1 MARDEQD
8 EPGPTPPPALDQI
21 STSWRSL
28 NDPTKFVMSYGA
40 AIRKYL
46 LALLRDEH
54 EADEALQDLLL
65 QVTAQGFPHARPD
78 RGRFRDYL
86 KAVVR
91 NAARARLRQKQRAAA
106 GDEVLEQVADDR
118 SSAEEQAWL
127 AEWRQC
133 VLNKA
138 WRGLE
143 RHQHGAPGNLFY
155 TVLRLT
161 ADHPGQDSRQLAAR
175 ASQQSGQALSPAA
188 FRKQLSRSRRRFAEL
203 IVDEVRQTLEAPT
216 PEQVREELAELYLL
230 EYLRDFLP
238 EVG

>member
-1 MARDEQD
+1 MAHDQKD
-8 EPGPTPPPALDQI
+8 EPGPTLPQALDQI

-28 NDPTKFVMSYGA
+28 NDPMKFVMNYGV

-65 QVTAQGFPHARPD
+65 QVTAKGFPHASPD

-86 KAVVR
+86 KTVVR
-91 NAARARLRQKQRAAA
+91 NAARARLRQKPRAAA
-106 GDEVLEQVADDR
+106 SDVVLEHWADDR

-133 VLNKA
+133 VLDKA

-143 RHQHGAPGNLFY
+143 RHQRSASGNLFY

-161 ADHPGQDSRQLAAR
+161 VDHPGEDSGQLAAR
-175 ASQQSGQALSPAA
+175 AS
-188 FRKQLSRSRRRFAEL
+188 KQ
-203 IVDEVRQTLEAPT
+203 
-216 PEQVREELAELYLL
+216 
-230 EYLRDFLP
+230 
-238 EVG
+238 